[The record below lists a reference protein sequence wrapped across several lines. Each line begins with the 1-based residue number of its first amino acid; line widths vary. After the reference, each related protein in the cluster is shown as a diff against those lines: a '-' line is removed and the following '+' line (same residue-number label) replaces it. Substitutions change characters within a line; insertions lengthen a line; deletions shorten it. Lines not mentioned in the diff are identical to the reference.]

1 MPGRT
6 NAGAR
11 SSRARASAVHS
22 SSGAPSVPSRRPRSD
37 VGGLAVGDAQDRD
50 HRLPLDGVRET
61 PPHEPREA
69 AAMLKQAGFTATI
82 RDDVMPEVGDK
93 LFTPF
98 FTTRKGG
105 TGLGLS
111 VAQHIVLQHGGSIHA
126 ENQVAGGALFIIWLP
141 EKR

>member
-1 MPGRT
+1 MLVSLSLEQRQTVLGWR
-6 NAGAR
+6 
-11 SSRARASAVHS
+11 
-22 SSGAPSVPSRRPRSD
+22 
-37 VGGLAVGDAQDRD
+37 LAVADCGPG
-50 HRLPLDGVRET
+50 LM
-61 PPHEPREA
+61 PR
-69 AAMLKQAGFTATI
+69 
-82 RDDVMPEVGDK
+82 VGDK

-126 ENQVAGGALFIIWLP
+126 ENQPSGGALFIIWLP